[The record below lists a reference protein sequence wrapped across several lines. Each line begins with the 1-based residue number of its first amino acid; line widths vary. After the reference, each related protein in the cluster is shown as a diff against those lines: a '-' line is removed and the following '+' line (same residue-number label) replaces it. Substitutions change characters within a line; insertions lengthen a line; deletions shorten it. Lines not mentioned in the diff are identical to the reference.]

1 MPDLSTIE
9 GRVDRP
15 GNFEGAPVGLLFCI
29 AGSLLALYLTKPP
42 ALLFLG
48 LASTVQALRLVEVK
62 LMLKV
67 YLAFAILLALCL
79 TGAAWLPMLG
89 PFPAGRIPAD
99 QIPGLSIK
107 FAVLPAL
114 RMLVSANLLISLVMS
129 SSFSALMRLMSTL
142 ARPDWLFI
150 PLSVAVRFVG
160 TFIAELA
167 LVREALIIRTRQN
180 LFRTV
185 LTRPW
190 LLWRGFLVPMTFR
203 ALGGADD
210 LAIAVDMKGI
220 KRKAMTWPGEKF
232 FKKKDIPVLLSGLA
246 TIVMALFL
254 QLSAGVP
261 QIMPSVSP

>member
-9 GRVDRP
+9 ARAGRP
-15 GNFEGAPVGLLFCI
+15 GDFEGAPVGLLFCI

-48 LASTVQALRLVEVK
+48 LASTIEALRLVEAK

-67 YLAFAILLALCL
+67 YLALAILLALCL
-79 TGAAWLPMLG
+79 AGAVWLPMLG
-89 PFPAGRIPAD
+89 PFPAS

-129 SSFSALMRLMSTL
+129 SSFSSLMRLMSAL

-167 LVREALIIRTRQN
+167 MVREALIIRTRQN

-210 LAIAVDMKGI
+210 LAIAVDMKGL
-220 KRKAMTWPGEKF
+220 KRKTMSWPDEKL